1 MIQERGY
8 KDQVLPF
15 HIQTDRIVWYPVS
28 FLQTLD
34 SYEIS
39 SSIGEQRPT
48 PTFPQLSWQ
57 MLWRDTFLPDFMS
70 LTLELHNCRWRLFPL
85 AHFPTFSTRPQFLGL
100 GLSPTVNFGRLSL
113 HWSGQT
119 WQVLG
124 HMLQIFGL
132 GPVWS
137 GTDASSS
144 QSALLLRLG
153 LSESFKMLRINLHD
167 LCSISRPLFTK
178 LNLVVAGESSQTTG
192 LGFAVGLK
200 VGVMGGGTQPSLT
213 VWHQGPCF
221 W

>member
-1 MIQERGY
+1 MVQERGH

-57 MLWRDTFLPDFMS
+57 MLWRDTFLPDFIS
-70 LTLELHNCRWRLFPL
+70 LTLESHNCCWPLFPIAL
-85 AHFPTFSTRPQFLGL
+85 FPTFSKYPQFLCL

-167 LCSISRPLFTK
+167 LCSTSRPLFTK
-178 LNLVVAGESSQTTG
+178 SNLVVAGASAHTASVGALVDSTSGCSTGASDGSSMNGIET
-192 LGFAVGLK
+192 
-200 VGVMGGGTQPSLT
+200 
-213 VWHQGPCF
+213 
-221 W
+221 